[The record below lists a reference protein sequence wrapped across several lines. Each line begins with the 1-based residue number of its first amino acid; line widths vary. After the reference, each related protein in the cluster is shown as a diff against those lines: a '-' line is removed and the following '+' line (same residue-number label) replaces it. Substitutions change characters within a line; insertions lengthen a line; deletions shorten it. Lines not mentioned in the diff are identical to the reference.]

1 MVPLYCKIL
10 QFGAPTPHAPV
21 RNEVGGGYG
30 LMIPFLKP
38 KNDIDKDSVDR
49 TSSMQI
55 KLIVIPNRPYPY
67 DVIA

>member
-1 MVPLYCKIL
+1 MRWV
-10 QFGAPTPHAPV
+10 AV
-21 RNEVGGGYG
+21 VG

-55 KLIVIPNRPYPY
+55 NLIVIPNQPYPY